1 MNEIIR
7 FKQQRELGTILTDI
21 FKFIRLNWKS
31 LFSLILKISGPALL
45 VLIAAYIYYM
55 QSVFGSMGLMQ
66 NLEAFENLGANSF
79 VAVLFLFVSI
89 LVYYS
94 LLNGVILHCIKSY
107 IKNNGIISKKE
118 VTAGVKDDFWKL
130 IGTSFLVGIITVFGM
145 MFCVI
150 PGIYLGVVLSTAFAV
165 VVFERREVT
174 DAISYCFK
182 LIKNE
187 WWITFANL
195 LVVFL
200 LYYFINLIFQVPQII
215 YLFIKGFSM
224 VQEIS
229 ADPSMMFDWVYI
241 LITST
246 ALIFQYLLYSIIVL
260 CAAFIYFNLNEKKN
274 FTGTLETIE
283 SLGERDELGR

>member
-241 LITST
+241 LITSI